1 MTVCL
6 GRSLIGTEWTPEEVR
21 FQHSAAADGAE
32 YARIFKSPV
41 RFRNRV
47 NEIII
52 DRSLLDRPILRADTI
67 LGRMLERHAGEL
79 LKKMAKG
86 HGLVH
91 QVRQVL
97 LESLRGGDPGLSAIS
112 RRLGLSPRT
121 LQRKL
126 NEESTSHQELLDEL
140 RRDLSTKY
148 LSEP

>member
-1 MTVCL
+1 MT
-6 GRSLIGTEWTPEEVR
+6 
-21 FQHSAAADGAE
+21 
-32 YARIFKSPV
+32 
-41 RFRNRV
+41 
-47 NEIII
+47 
-52 DRSLLDRPILRADTI
+52 
-67 LGRMLERHAGEL
+67 
-79 LKKMAKG
+79 KG

-112 RRLGLSPRT
+112 IRLGLSPRT

-148 LSEP
+148 LSEPDISIAEAAFLLGFSGPHAFHRAFCRWTGTTPGEFQRSQRCRGSV